1 MARVVLV
8 QAWPRDTSTGAEV
21 AVRMAGGGSRAY
33 DQLGFVDWR
42 SGIAN
47 VPRYTAA
54 LGFEQIG
61 WTGGAIP
68 TTGQID
74 FHPSDTALRD
84 LLNSYFWK
92 DARIEVT
99 VGDDRAG
106 AYGSAGRGKVAG
118 ISFAGSALSITFA
131 DLSGDLAKPVL
142 PDTFAGTGTI
152 EGPAEATGRPKRRS
166 WGRVFNV
173 EGFLINAAENIYEF
187 GDPAQPL
194 QSFPAVRDK
203 GRAGAQATVAWAGS
217 IAATYAA
224 LVASSPVDGGCTVAP
239 SIAMV
244 KWWTQPSGPLTA
256 DIEGEVG
263 AGYVELVASI
273 ADRIVSTYS
282 STITVDNLATALTW
296 ATGPAGIHAADSNE
310 TVGQLLDR
318 LLSPMSIAWTLTPGG
333 ALVFKRWTFASP
345 VETLRAD
352 TIAREMVFDPLKVR
366 KVGYK
371 KNHRI
376 HNDGEISAALY
387 ADDGTPITTGP
398 LDGYSVSPSS
408 WTVAINATANGAIKS
423 GQLPKSTTLS
433 AFRGTKDISED
444 ALVVYSITSQTG
456 ALASL
461 SGANDRELTIDSLA
475 DELGEVIVSV
485 TYDGQPFGQVL
496 VNLTK
501 VRDGSA
507 VATATDTTIGIN
519 NSSSYS
525 GVQGGPLALG
535 VGPGGSIS
543 LNALV
548 NYKATSGTAK
558 LAGKFQYR
566 TTPGSGSWTDVSTET
581 RDPFGATTGEPG
593 SLSITGA
600 ATGPVDAKNWEFQLL
615 LRKYS
620 GTGTLAI
627 ASGSSFTVGRT

>member
-99 VGDDRAG
+99 VGDDRTG
-106 AYGSAGRGKVAG
+106 VYGSAGKGKVAG

-142 PDTFAGTGTI
+142 PDTYAGTGTI

-187 GDPAQPL
+187 GHPAQPL

-203 GRAGAQATVAWAGS
+203 GRDVPQSTVAWAGS

-282 STITVDNLATALTW
+282 STITVANLATALTW

-352 TIAREMVFDPLKVR
+352 MIAREMVFDPLKVR

-433 AFRGTKDISED
+433 AFRGTEDISED
-444 ALVVYSITSQTG
+444 ALVVYSVTSQTG
-456 ALASL
+456 ALVSL
-461 SGANDRELTIDSLA
+461 SGTNDRELSAVSLA
-475 DELGEVIVSV
+475 DDVGEAVISV

-507 VATATDTTIGIN
+507 SATAVDDSLTIN
-519 NSSSYS
+519 NSSSYT
-525 GVQGGPLALG
+525 GVQGGPLTLG
-535 VGPGGSIS
+535 AGPGGSIVLTAS
-543 LNALV
+543 VL
-548 NYKATSGTAK
+548 YEATSGSAS
-558 LAGKFQYR
+558 LSGKFQYR
-566 TTPGSGSWTDVSTET
+566 ETPGTGSWFDVAAETD
-581 RDPFGATTGEPG
+581 DPFGASPGE
-593 SLSITGA
+593 SSALSIYELL
-600 ATGPVDAKNWEFQLL
+600 TGPVGAVNWEFQLL
-615 LRKYS
+615 LRK
-620 GTGTLAI
+620 GVGGGTLAI
-627 ASGSSFTVGRT
+627 LSGSSFAVERS